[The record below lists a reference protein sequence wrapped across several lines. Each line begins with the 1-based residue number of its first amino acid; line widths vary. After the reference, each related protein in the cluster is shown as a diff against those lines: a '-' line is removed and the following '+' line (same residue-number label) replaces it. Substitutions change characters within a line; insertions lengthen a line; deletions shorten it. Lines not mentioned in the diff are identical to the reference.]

1 MSKSPL
7 ARRLGTITAFALSI
21 AATVAFAFS
30 PATVSAATPDPLID
44 QQWGL
49 ADIGAAQVWSQS
61 TGVGVT
67 VAIIDGGSG
76 PHADLDANLDP
87 GQSIIEGNRT
97 SGGADSSGS
106 EGHGTEVA
114 GIVAAVNGNGIG
126 ISGVAPNARILPI
139 RVFEAG
145 RPTSNSNDV
154 ALAVRFAVDAGARVI
169 NLSLGSDSEDS
180 RITSAVAYAV
190 SKNVLVVAA
199 AGNEKDGNINP
210 KWPAVDDNTIAVQA
224 VDDNNKEAIF
234 ALHGDYIDLSAPGVS
249 VMSTKTSV
257 FTCNGIT
264 QPSGYGCDKV
274 NGTSFAAPFV
284 SGAAALLFS
293 ARPQITAAQVRFLL
307 TSTAI
312 DLGDPG
318 KDTTFG
324 AGLINLPA
332 AFAALNIMFP
342 MVNDPIITT
351 LSRVG
356 FLATGTAPTN
366 AQSPQLQ
373 WFRCTAQG
381 AVAAKK
387 PTECT
392 AINNAVALTY
402 QMTVNDL
409 GKFLRFGVRT
419 TTAGVKSIV
428 LSATSPRV
436 NGVWLKVDG
445 LLPGNTYTFGQLIGS
460 PSKGIR
466 SIKVVSGA
474 CFVKN
479 SALVVRPNATEC
491 KIKVT
496 ISAKSPFPQLGFT
509 AIFKITT

>member
-1 MSKSPL
+1 M
-7 ARRLGTITAFALSI
+7 GTITAVAVSI
-21 AATVAFAFS
+21 AATVAIAFS
-30 PATVSAATPDPLID
+30 PTAVSAATPDPLID

-67 VAIIDGGSG
+67 VAVIDGGSG
-76 PHADLDANLDP
+76 PHPDLDANLDS
-87 GQSIIEGNRT
+87 GRTIINGVE
-97 SGGADSSGS
+97 SAGATDLDSDG
-106 EGHGTEVA
+106 GHGTVVA

-126 ISGVAPNARILPI
+126 ISGVAPNARILPL
-139 RVFEAG
+139 RVFPAG
-145 RPTSNSNDV
+145 SRTSANSNDV
-154 ALAVRFAVDAGARVI
+154 ARAIRIAVDSGVKVI
-169 NLSLGSDSEDS
+169 NLSLGDDQQATA
-180 RITSAVAYAV
+180 ITDAVQYAV
-190 SKNVLVVAA
+190 EHNVLVVAA
-199 AGNEKDGNINP
+199 AGNGGPNEP
-210 KWPAVDDNTIAVQA
+210 QSWPAADDNTIAVQA
-224 VDDNNKEAIF
+224 VDENKNVASF
-234 ALHGDYIDLSAPGVS
+234 GQRGDYIDLSAPGLQI
-249 VMSTKTSV
+249 MSTKTSD
-257 FTCNGIT
+257 FTCKGID
-264 QPSGYGCDKV
+264 QPVGFGCNKV

-293 ARPQITAAQVRFLL
+293 ARPNITAAQVRFLL
-307 TSTAI
+307 ISTAV

-318 KDTTFG
+318 KDTTYG

-356 FLATGTAPTN
+356 FLATGTAPTT

-387 PTECT
+387 PAECT

-479 SALVVRPNATEC
+479 STLVVRPNATEC

-509 AIFKITT
+509 AVFKLNS